1 MFLII
6 GMFGSRVQKIE
17 ASYYFF
23 FYTLIGSVLMLLG
36 IIYLYNITGTTNYL
50 KLLTYNIDSNVQN
63 IIFLAFFASLA
74 VKIPKYP
81 FHI

>member
-1 MFLII
+1 
-6 GMFGSRVQKIE
+6 MFGSRVQKIE

-50 KLLTYNIDSNVQN
+50 KLLTYNIDPNVQN
-63 IIFLAFFASLA
+63 ILFLAFFASLA